1 MTYTVQIT
9 YGDFPTVR
17 SIATTILVGFLREN
31 PRTALSL
38 AYGWD
43 PVLLP
48 LLSLEISQMGL
59 TMEEEE
65 YDDM

>member
-17 SIATTILVGFLREN
+17 SIATATLVRFLREN
-31 PRTALSL
+31 PRAALSL

-43 PVLLP
+43 PALLP

-59 TMEEEE
+59 AMEEDN

>member
-17 SIATTILVGFLREN
+17 SIATTTLVQFLREN
-31 PRTALSL
+31 PRAALSL

-48 LLSLEISQMGL
+48 LLSLEVSQMGL
-59 TMEEEE
+59 ITEDND
-65 YDDM
+65 YDEM

>member
-17 SIATTILVGFLREN
+17 SIATTTLVKFLREN
-31 PRTALSL
+31 PRAALSL

-43 PVLLP
+43 
-48 LLSLEISQMGL
+48 Q
-59 TMEEEE
+59 
-65 YDDM
+65 